1 MHHERIGSPIT
12 PVGPATDGRLTWT
25 IPEAAKLLGISKDS
39 AYEAARRGELPV
51 RLIGRRMLVPRV
63 ALLRL
68 LDGVGD
74 REVEA
79 S

>member
-1 MHHERIGSPIT
+1 MHY
-12 PVGPATDGRLTWT
+12 VYDDGRLTWT
-25 IPEAAKLLGISKDS
+25 VTEAAKLLGISSTS

-51 RLIGRRMLVPRV
+51 RVIGRRMLVPRV

-68 LDGVGD
+68 LDE
-74 REVEA
+74 R

>member
-1 MHHERIGSPIT
+1 MHHERNESRAR
-12 PVGPATDGRLTWT
+12 PAAPAHDGRLTWT

-39 AYEAARRGELPV
+39 AYEAAHRGELPV
-51 RLIGRRMLVPRV
+51 QVIGRRVLVPRV

-68 LDGVGD
+68 LEGT
-74 REVEA
+74 REHEP

>member
-1 MHHERIGSPIT
+1 MQAERIGSPT
-12 PVGPATDGRLTWT
+12 PPADPAHDGRLTWT
-25 IPEAAKLLGISKDS
+25 IPEAAELLGISKDS

-51 RLIGRRMLVPRV
+51 RVIGRRLLVPKV

-68 LDGVGD
+68 LDGI
-74 REVEA
+74 REPEA

>member
-1 MHHERIGSPIT
+1 MLDEGNTKALGSEQLR
-12 PVGPATDGRLTWT
+12 ALNDDGRLTWT
-25 IPEAAKLLGISKDS
+25 VTEAAKLLGISPTT

-51 RLIGRRMLVPRV
+51 RVIGRRMLVPRV

-68 LDGVGD
+68 LG
-74 REVEA
+74 EQ